1 MSLSNPSNSSNP
13 GNMQKTDSPS
23 PVAHDAKRVHVALGE
38 RSYDILIGARLL
50 ANADTHLAPFIKG
63 RHVIIIADANTKDL
77 YQDNLAKMI
86 APICHKCDCLD
97 VPAGESTK
105 SLSQFATLME
115 DILGLGVDRK
125 AVIIALGG
133 GVIGDLVGY
142 AAASLLRGVDFIQI
156 PTSLLAQVDSSV
168 GGKTGINASVGKNLI
183 GAFYQPKLVLADS
196 DVLASLDERQMRAGY
211 AEIVKYG
218 LLGDA
223 DFFEWLETNGADVI
237 AGDKQA
243 IAYAVEKSCLAKA
256 AIVSAD
262 ETEAGKRALLNLG
275 HTFAHAFE
283 AEAGYDGRLLH
294 GEAVAVGLGLA
305 FEFSAYLSLGNSQDA
320 GRVKAH
326 LAKMGLPQ
334 SLDEL
339 PAGKADA
346 ATLVSHMMKDK
357 KTQNGILTFI
367 LVSQIGAAQI
377 VSNIKADDVIAFL
390 ESRT

>member
-1 MSLSNPSNSSNP
+1 MTQIMTPAPQQQTDDNDIKTVHLS
-13 GNMQKTDSPS
+13 
-23 PVAHDAKRVHVALGE
+23 LGE
-38 RSYDILIGARLL
+38 RSYDIKIGSGLL
-50 ANADTHLAPFIKG
+50 ASADAHLAPFITDK
-63 RHVIIIADANTKDL
+63 HVVIIADSNTKPL
-77 YQDNLAKMI
+77 YQADLAKRI
-86 APICHKCDCLD
+86 TPLCRKIDCLD
-97 VPAGESTK
+97 VPAGESAK

-115 DILGLGVDRK
+115 DILALGVDRS
-125 AVIIALGG
+125 VVLIALGG

-168 GGKTGINASVGKNLI
+168 GGKTGINATVGKNLI

-196 DVLASLDERQMRAGY
+196 DVLATLSPRQMRAGY

-223 DFFEWLETNGADVI
+223 TFFEWLEVNGHAVI
-237 AGDKQA
+237 AGDKDA
-243 IAYAVEKSCLAKA
+243 IAHAVMTSCLAKA

-305 FEFSAYLSLGNSQDA
+305 FEFSAYLSFGNSQDA

-326 LAKMGLPQ
+326 LAQMGLPQ

-339 PAGKADA
+339 PAGRTDA
-346 ATLVSHMMKDK
+346 TTLTRHMMKDK
-357 KTQNGILTFI
+357 KTQNGVLTFI
-367 LVSQIGAAQI
+367 LVSQIGAAEI
-377 VSNIKADDVIAFL
+377 VSHIKADDVIAFI
-390 ESRT
+390 ESRA

>member
-1 MSLSNPSNSSNP
+1 MTPAP
-13 GNMQKTDSPS
+13 QQQTDNTD
-23 PVAHDAKRVHVALGE
+23 VKNVHVSLGA
-38 RSYDILIGARLL
+38 RSYDIKIGPGLL
-50 ANADTHLAPFIKG
+50 AQADTHLAPFITDK
-63 RHVIIIADANTKDL
+63 HVIIIADSNTAPL
-77 YQDNLAKMI
+77 YQSDLADKI
-86 APICHKCDCLD
+86 APLCRKIDCLD
-97 VPAGESTK
+97 VPAGESAK
-105 SLSQFATLME
+105 SLAQFSTLME
-115 DILGLGVDRK
+115 DILALGVDRS
-125 AVIIALGG
+125 VVLIALGG

-168 GGKTGINASVGKNLI
+168 GGKTGINATVGKNLI

-196 DVLASLDERQMRAGY
+196 DVLATLSPRQMRAGY

-223 DFFEWLETNGADVI
+223 DFFEWLEVNGAAVI
-237 AGDKQA
+237 AGDKDA
-243 IAYAVEKSCLAKA
+243 IAHAVMTSCLAKA

-305 FEFSAYLSLGNSQDA
+305 FEFSAYLAFGNRQDA
-320 GRVKAH
+320 GRVKSH

-334 SLDEL
+334 SLDDL
-339 PAGKADA
+339 PAGRADA
-346 ATLVSHMMKDK
+346 TTLTRHMMKDK
-357 KTQNGILTFI
+357 KTQNGVLTFI
-367 LVSQIGAAQI
+367 LVSQIGAAEI
-377 VSNIKADDVIAFL
+377 VSHIKADDVIAFMKEQCL
-390 ESRT
+390 DA

>member
-1 MSLSNPSNSSNP
+1 MH
-13 GNMQKTDSPS
+13 KTDNHDTLT
-23 PVAHDAKRVHVALGE
+23 HDAKKVHVDLGA
-38 RSYDILIGARLL
+38 RSYDILIGSDLL
-50 ANADTHLAPFIKG
+50 AHADKHLAPFIQG
-63 RHVIIIADANTKDL
+63 RHIIIIADANTKAL
-77 YQDNLAKMI
+77 YQDSLATRI
-86 APICHKCDCLD
+86 TPLCRKCDCLD
-97 VPAGESTK
+97 VPAGEGAK
-105 SLSQFATLME
+105 SLSQFAALME
-115 DILGLGVDRK
+115 DILALGVDRK
-125 AVIIALGG
+125 AVLIALGG

-168 GGKTGINASVGKNLI
+168 GGKTGINSSHGKNLI

-196 DVLASLDERQMRAGY
+196 DVLASLDQRQMRAGY

-223 DFFEWLETNGADVI
+223 DFFEWLEGNGADVI
-237 AGDKQA
+237 AGDKSA

-334 SLDEL
+334 SLDDL
-339 PAGKADA
+339 PAGNAEAKR
-346 ATLVSHMMKDK
+346 LVSHMTKDK
-357 KTQNGILTFI
+357 KTQNDILTFI
-367 LVSQIGAAQI
+367 LVTAIGDAQI
-377 VSNIKADDVIAFL
+377 VRDISADDVIAFI
-390 ESRT
+390 ESRA